1 MSHPHKHFP
10 TSCINS
16 ICEIRENPLTPAAAA
31 TEFLGDYSGR
41 GEAPWAEAA
50 RRPPPAQPR
59 GSVTHS
65 TEQGWRGLPGKRWNF
80 FFYIYIFFPAQLFS
94 ALQLTAPPRT
104 GDLAP
109 CRDTA
114 PLCPPCLQHQVMQRE
129 TAHHQLVPMEY
140 RRTGQGSSKRI
151 GLRTGMAT
159 GGTVLRTV
167 DPQDPSVV
175 PPAQAPFPLPAS
187 ASPTPASAPEKSK
200 PAVRKTTAT
209 QAERHNEGKEKKKE
223 GIKFKYL

>member
-1 MSHPHKHFP
+1 M
-10 TSCINS
+10 
-16 ICEIRENPLTPAAAA
+16 
-31 TEFLGDYSGR
+31 GR
-41 GEAPWAEAA
+41 GSPTAAPSPAERQRDSQHGARVEGAA
-50 RRPPPAQPR
+50 RK
-59 GSVTHS
+59 TL
-65 TEQGWRGLPGKRWNF
+65 EL

>member
-50 RRPPPAQPR
+50 RQPPPAQPR

-140 RRTGQGSSKRI
+140 KRTGQGSSKRI

-159 GGTVLRTV
+159 GGQCWGQWTPRTLPWS
-167 DPQDPSVV
+167 PQPKHHSHSRL
-175 PPAQAPFPLPAS
+175 QPLPRLLQLLRS
-187 ASPTPASAPEKSK
+187 QSQLSEKRLPLKLSNTM
-200 PAVRKTTAT
+200 R
-209 QAERHNEGKEKKKE
+209 GKKKKE

>member
-1 MSHPHKHFP
+1 M
-10 TSCINS
+10 
-16 ICEIRENPLTPAAAA
+16 
-31 TEFLGDYSGR
+31 GR
-41 GEAPWAEAA
+41 GSPTAAPSPAERQRDSQHGARVEGAA
-50 RRPPPAQPR
+50 RK
-59 GSVTHS
+59 TL
-65 TEQGWRGLPGKRWNF
+65 EL

-140 RRTGQGSSKRI
+140 KRTGQGSSKRI

-159 GGTVLRTV
+159 GGQCWGQWTPRTLPWSPQPKHHSHSRLQPLPRLLQLLRSQSQLSEKRLPLKLSDTMRGKKKRRKALNSSICKQGLLFVSTV
-167 DPQDPSVV
+167 D
-175 PPAQAPFPLPAS
+175 L
-187 ASPTPASAPEKSK
+187 
-200 PAVRKTTAT
+200 
-209 QAERHNEGKEKKKE
+209 
-223 GIKFKYL
+223 